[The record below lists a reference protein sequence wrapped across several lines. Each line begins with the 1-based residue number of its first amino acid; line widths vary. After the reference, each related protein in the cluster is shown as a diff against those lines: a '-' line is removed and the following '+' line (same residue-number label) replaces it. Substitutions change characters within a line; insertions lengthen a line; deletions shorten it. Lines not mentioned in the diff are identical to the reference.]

1 MAKAIQIQAV
11 CMGPLEAL
19 FYFPKQKLK
28 EAAQTQR
35 IR

>member
-1 MAKAIQIQAV
+1 MAEAIQIQAV

-19 FYFPKQKLK
+19 FYLLKQKPK

>member
-1 MAKAIQIQAV
+1 MAEAIQIQAV

-19 FYFPKQKLK
+19 FYFRKTTSE
-28 EAAQTQR
+28 EAAGNSA